1 MVGNKVH
8 TTTVKHTYLPNLDR
22 VANFLEDLPAFWL
35 HPGVTHEDL
44 EVLVKQVFQR
54 ITIDG
59 KECVDMEAKPEY
71 ALLLLPSGIGLEFPE
86 SNRGYVNWSKRYWH
100 STPIAFNLMVS

>member
-71 ALLLLPSGIGLEFPE
+71 ALLLLPSGIRVSGVE
-86 SNRGYVNWSKRYWH
+86 SWVQKLAED
-100 STPIAFNLMVS
+100 ILA